1 PGVVM
6 VIVPSCWAGRV
17 SVTGAL
23 TVSVFDA
30 GFVVVPLPDIV
41 PPDQVPP
48 LVSVT
53 APSPPSVPP
62 LRVKALAETTPLSV
76 SVPPETLSVPT
87 ALIGMPTLAVAPLK
101 ASVPVP
107 LMLLPAPLIA
117 CVPEGKA
124 RIPGDVAVNEPV
136 CVPSPASASVPAV
149 TLTVPLLFS
158 GGEIVLVPVPAVFL
172 QLPLFAIAVLLVT
185 LPSALMSN
193 VPLLVSVPLL
203 EIVRPEPS

>member
-6 VIVPSCWAGRV
+6 VIVPSCWAGRL

-62 LRVKALAETTPLSV
+62 LRVKALAETTALSV
-76 SVPPETLSVPT
+76 AVPPETLSVPT
-87 ALIGMPTLAVAPLK
+87 ALIGMPTGAVARLK
-101 ASVPVP
+101 VSAPVP
-107 LMLLPAPLIA
+107 LMLLPAPPIA
-117 CVPEGKA
+117 CVPPENA
-124 RIPGDVAVNEPV
+124 SVPGEVAVNEPL
-136 CVPSPASASVPAV
+136 CVPLPASATVPLV
-149 TLTVPLLFS
+149 TLTVPLL
-158 GGEIVLVPVPAVFL
+158 LRA
-172 QLPLFAIAVLLVT
+172 
-185 LPSALMSN
+185 
-193 VPLLVSVPLL
+193 
-203 EIVRPEPS
+203 